1 MRYLHC
7 MHFLHMKRGSH
18 SFGTFSDSATT
29 TTIIIITTIII
40 LIIAS
45 LRVYA
50 LTHELLV
57 EVLKDQICTTGNWT
71 KFTICFPNYFPI
83 FIFKPNGVCK
93 YGESDDDDDD
103 DDDDNV

>member
-1 MRYLHC
+1 MWIQHQLKFQHYHQ
-7 MHFLHMKRGSH
+7 HHGN
-18 SFGTFSDSATT
+18 FSDSATT
-29 TTIIIITTIII
+29 TIIIII
-40 LIIAS
+40 IIAS

-93 YGESDDDDDD
+93 YVESNN
-103 DDDDNV
+103 DDDNA